1 MSPEVMAEYLVRLS
15 ADVDTGSFNSAM
27 TAINQL
33 SSKLK
38 QMKGIAAAV
47 ALGGALTKIGT
58 AAVGAIK
65 DVARAD
71 MEFEKLGRRMWITKD
86 NAKALS
92 VAMKTMG
99 CTEEDIAWVPELRE
113 QFFRLRNEIQ
123 ELSTP
128 QDAEDGLKFVRNI
141 GYEIQSVQVKL
152 KMLKEWVVYY
162 LIKIIRPFM
171 EEFREWVKWL
181 SEKLKGRMP
190 DIAKTIAKWLGNIVS
205 LAATAMKVI
214 RKIGESIYNFFEKM
228 PESAKR
234 WGAILAGVGAFV
246 MASPLG
252 KLLVVL
258 GGALMLLEDFIYY
271 CNGWNS
277 SKALAPVWQTIL
289 DFLES
294 DTLKNIKETALE
306 LVGAVGDGLD
316 WISGIIGEIV
326 RNISEGIDWE
336 GMFETWNTGVGTLWD
351 GVKDLYEELSKLF
364 KDFAEW
370 TGIKALSS
378 QKAFWKGV
386 GEVISDSIKN
396 LMKFAGVIGKVFKAV
411 ACALRG
417 DFSGAFSAVKDAVSG
432 LADIALNN
440 PITKLAGWLM
450 DDSRGNANNAMD
462 YLTAAGLTKEGAAG
476 VVGNLEAE
484 SGINSQRAQNE
495 FGVGIGRYLSRIKSG
510 EMSRDEFIHDEVG
523 FGLAQWTSSDRKAA
537 LWDYAAND
545 KAGRGI
551 GDMTL
556 QLEFL
561 LKELQEGY
569 KDVLGVLTTTNNI
582 DDASNAFMLGF
593 ERPADQSDF
602 AQRDRARTGHEV
614 MANWTPKPMRDV
626 AADINRYNQD
636 YSGGQHKGNWGIWKV
651 ENPTDWMATGAQNA
665 ASARSFGSAFAATSA
680 PSQVSYG
687 DINVNVNVAGTNASA
702 NDIANATA
710 KKIVGARMNKGVFV

>member
-113 QFFRLRNEIQ
+113 QFFRLRNEMQ

-336 GMFETWNTGVGTLWD
+336 GMFETWNTGVGTLLD

-432 LADIALNN
+432 IADIATNN
-440 PITKLAGWLM
+440 IFSKIVGGMASKMTDEERAEDGGVYEVAIAENDAL
-450 DDSRGNANNAMD
+450 R
-462 YLTAAGLTKEGAAG
+462 AAGITNIKTEWLAAQAAHESGWGESALSAKYHNYGGHKWNGEGEYATMRTRELDAS
-476 VVGNLEAE
+476 GNEYYEDAKFQVFNSAAE
-484 SGINSQRAQNE
+484 SGYHSAKWLLRNIPKEELQSITSAWELAAALRRHGYYTDTLENYGTALTQTSNAIAPTVDRIE
-495 FGVGIGRYLSRIKSG
+495 SRIAREAETAKKGIQKYSPNFDNG
-510 EMSRDEFIHDEVG
+510 RTKYGMFEV
-523 FGLAQWTSSDRKAA
+523 QK
-537 LWDYAAND
+537 
-545 KAGRGI
+545 
-551 GDMTL
+551 
-556 QLEFL
+556 
-561 LKELQEGY
+561 
-569 KDVLGVLTTTNNI
+569 
-582 DDASNAFMLGF
+582 
-593 ERPADQSDF
+593 
-602 AQRDRARTGHEV
+602 
-614 MANWTPKPMRDV
+614 
-626 AADINRYNQD
+626 
-636 YSGGQHKGNWGIWKV
+636 
-651 ENPTDWMATGAQNA
+651 PTDWITTGAQNA
-665 ASARSFGSAFAATSA
+665 ASACSFGGAFAATSA

-710 KKIVGARMNKGVFV
+710 KKIVGARMNKGVLV

>member
-15 ADVDTGSFNSAM
+15 ADVDNNSFNSAM

-33 SSKLK
+33 SNKLK
-38 QMKGIAAAV
+38 QMKGVAAAA
-47 ALGGALTKIGT
+47 ALGAGLVKVGT
-58 AAVGAIK
+58 AAVNAIK

-71 MEFEKLGRRMWITKD
+71 MEFAKLGQRMWITKD
-86 NAKALS
+86 SAKALS

-113 QFFRLRNEIQ
+113 QFFRLRNEMQ

-141 GYEIQSVQVKL
+141 GYEIESVQVKL

-162 LIKIIRPFM
+162 LIKILRPFM

-181 SEKLKGRMP
+181 NGKLKGRMP
-190 DIAKTIAKWLGNIVS
+190 DIAKTIAKWLGNLVS
-205 LAATAMKVI
+205 LAATAMKAI

-228 PESAKR
+228 PESAKK

-258 GGALMLLEDFIYY
+258 GGALVLLEDFMYY
-271 CNGWNS
+271 ANGWNS

-294 DTLKNIKETALE
+294 DTLENVKNTVLDIC
-306 LVGAVGDGLD
+306 GRVGDALD
-316 WISGIIGEIV
+316 G
-326 RNISEGIDWE
+326 ISETISEIINHISSGIDWE

-351 GVKDLYEELSKLF
+351 GVKDLHNELSKLF
-364 KDFAEW
+364 EDFAEW

-378 QKAFWKGV
+378 QKEFWKAV
-386 GEVISDSIKN
+386 GGAISDAVKN

-432 LADIALNN
+432 LADIATNN
-440 PITKLAGWLM
+440 VFSKIIGGLASKMTAEERAEDGGVYEVALAEN
-450 DDSRGNANNAMD
+450 DALR
-462 YLTAAGLTKEGAAG
+462 AAGITNIKTEWLAAQAAHESGWGKSELSAKYHNYGGHKWNGEGEYTTMSTKELDAN
-476 VVGNLEAE
+476 GNEYYENAKFRVFNSAAE
-484 SGINSQRAQNE
+484 SGYHSANWLLRNIPKEELQSITSAWELAAALRRHGYYTDTLENYGTALTQTSNAIAPTVERIE
-495 FGVGIGRYLSRIKSG
+495 SRIA
-510 EMSRDEFIHDEVG
+510 RDAEIAKKGIQKYNPNFDNG
-523 FGLAQWTSSDRKAA
+523 RTKYGM
-537 LWDYAAND
+537 WDVQ
-545 KAGRGI
+545 K
-551 GDMTL
+551 
-556 QLEFL
+556 
-561 LKELQEGY
+561 
-569 KDVLGVLTTTNNI
+569 
-582 DDASNAFMLGF
+582 
-593 ERPADQSDF
+593 
-602 AQRDRARTGHEV
+602 
-614 MANWTPKPMRDV
+614 
-626 AADINRYNQD
+626 
-636 YSGGQHKGNWGIWKV
+636 
-651 ENPTDWMATGAQNA
+651 PTDWITTGAQNA
-665 ASARSFGSAFAATSA
+665 ASARSFGNAFAATAS

-710 KKIVGARMNKGVFV
+710 NKIINARMNKGVTV

>member
-1 MSPEVMAEYLVRLS
+1 MSPEVMAEYLVQLS

-27 TAINQL
+27 TAINAL
-33 SSKLK
+33 SNKLK
-38 QMKGIAAAV
+38 QMKGVAAAV

-113 QFFRLRNEIQ
+113 QFFRLRNEMQ

-205 LAATAMKVI
+205 LAASAMKVI

-306 LVGAVGDGLD
+306 LLGKAGERLD
-316 WISGIIGEIV
+316 K
-326 RNISEGIDWE
+326 ISECVAKIMSDLFDGIDWK
-336 GMFETWNTGVGTLWD
+336 GI
-351 GVKDLYEELSKLF
+351 F
-364 KDFAEW
+364 KDAEE
-370 TGIKALSS
+370 GIK
-378 QKAFWKGV
+378 
-386 GEVISDSIKN
+386 
-396 LMKFAGVIGKVFKAV
+396 
-411 ACALRG
+411 
-417 DFSGAFSAVKDAVSG
+417 
-432 LADIALNN
+432 
-440 PITKLAGWLM
+440 KLY
-450 DDSRGNANNAMD
+450 D
-462 YLTAAGLTKEGAAG
+462 
-476 VVGNLEAE
+476 
-484 SGINSQRAQNE
+484 GI
-495 FGVGIGRYLSRIKSG
+495 VGIGTELDKVFDSLERHTNERAAAKQKSFWGKVGEGISDALKSLFKFGGVLGDILSAASCLLSGDLEGAKKYAKSAVLGAGDASKTLLKNSTAGIFMGWG
-510 EMSRDEFIHDEVG
+510 ES
-523 FGLAQWTSSDRKAA
+523 
-537 LWDYAAND
+537 
-545 KAGRGI
+545 I
-551 GDMTL
+551 GDSVVN
-556 QLEFL
+556 FL
-561 LKELQEGY
+561 KGNYTEGDQWMVQNPENFAY
-569 KDVLGVLTTTNNI
+569 GKPTIQCDSWTADAYAGVGVMPHKKGGITTAEDWGSAYHAAGDGYTPQKGDYIDGKTHVGIYLG
-582 DDASNAFMLGF
+582 DGMYM
-593 ERPADQSDF
+593 
-602 AQRDRARTGHEV
+602 AR
-614 MANWTPKPMRDV
+614 NS
-626 AADINRYNQD
+626 
-636 YSGGQHKGNWGIWKV
+636 SGGVHTGTMEEWNEWFGEPIGYGSLAEYMKNTQPEKYEAYMKQQQASERTFSDGVQKYGNESPFDDGHTQYGMWKK
-651 ENPTDWMATGAQNA
+651 ENPTDWMTKQPNWITTGAQNA

-710 KKIVGARMNKGVFV
+710 KKIVGARMNKGVLV